1 MADEKDTSPMPV
13 ERLIGILKSR
23 GMDAEALL
31 LAQQKNIRTFV
42 EAQENFAKQIES
54 IAGAQADMVQRT
66 VEQAS
71 EALPELAKQKT
82 LQGMAQAQLDYQRQA
97 AESALQNLRQMSDLV
112 WSYQR
117 STFDLVNRT
126 VLESIRNFGQPAVPG
141 EKTEKTDKSE

>member
-1 MADEKDTSPMPV
+1 MADEKDTSPMPI
-13 ERLIGILKSR
+13 ERLIGILKYR

-42 EAQENFAKQIES
+42 EAQESFAKQIET

-71 EALPELAKQKT
+71 GVLPELAKQKT

-126 VLESIRNFGQPAVPG
+126 VLDSIRGFGQPAEP
-141 EKTEKTDKSE
+141 EEKTDKSK